1 VLAEILPRVR
11 WVVEFLPES
20 GRPQSHY
27 FATSNSID
35 RKIER
40 SLEAAVHLLS
50 HRNPEAEFFL
60 SVFDDCPEIAS
71 DPHYKPITYFY
82 CRPLPFA
89 KAQSR

>member
-1 VLAEILPRVR
+1 MLAEILPRVR

-27 FATSNSID
+27 CATSNSID
-35 RKIER
+35 GKIER
-40 SLEAAVHLLS
+40 SLEAAVQLLS
-50 HRNPEAEFFL
+50 HCNPEAEFFL

-82 CRPLPFA
+82 CRPLPYA